1 MPAAVGQ
8 VQVEAPTVSPEVIA
22 VAEKAVAEGRYDD
35 AKLLVERVLL
45 SDPANPRARL
55 AMAEIQLAF
64 HNLGAAEKAFD
75 ALTQLPEVAAP
86 AEQGLGITLL
96 LKGQEE
102 ADLLARARATELEP
116 AQWRAWT
123 GIGLLTAHHGD
134 RKSDL

>member
-64 HNLGAAEKAFD
+64 HNLGAAEKAFA
-75 ALTQLPEVAAP
+75 ALTQLPERSEEHTSELQSLMRISYAVFC
-86 AEQGLGITLL
+86 
-96 LKGQEE
+96 LKKKKKIKRSHRGTQN
-102 ADLLARARATELEP
+102 ALN
-116 AQWRAWT
+116 
-123 GIGLLTAHHGD
+123 
-134 RKSDL
+134 SN